1 MPTSPTGNRPLY
13 HYPSRWGSRP
23 RLQRVS
29 RPAVCRG
36 VTLMELMVVLA
47 IITLIVGIS
56 FPSTIAGLES
66 IRLAAGARSV
76 AAFMNIAANRAE
88 RRQQAIELS
97 ISIKEN
103 SVTMRSP
110 DAAFVKKLDLPPGI
124 AVQAVW
130 PALPA
135 PSDEPRRFLLQPGG
149 DAGAGSRV
157 ARRAPRHRGCPAA
170 CNKSSTEPRQA
181 TNSSRT
187 RSRSPP
193 QLRSRANDSSS
204 HRFRPA
210 QPHPRTQRGAGA
222 VHLGHYFVS
231 QSTHRGLSRRRRQ
244 IGRA

>member
-36 VTLMELMVVLA
+36 VTLMEVVGALD
-47 IITLIVGIS
+47 ILTLSGGICLPRT
-56 FPSTIAGLES
+56 FAGLEN

-110 DAAFVKKLDLPPGI
+110 D
-124 AVQAVW
+124 
-130 PALPA
+130 
-135 PSDEPRRFLLQPGG
+135 
-149 DAGAGSRV
+149 
-157 ARRAPRHRGCPAA
+157 
-170 CNKSSTEPRQA
+170 
-181 TNSSRT
+181 
-187 RSRSPP
+187 
-193 QLRSRANDSSS
+193 
-204 HRFRPA
+204 
-210 QPHPRTQRGAGA
+210 
-222 VHLGHYFVS
+222 
-231 QSTHRGLSRRRRQ
+231 
-244 IGRA
+244 